1 MRKLY
6 LFTLILG
13 SVLLFT
19 SCTQPKEN
27 KESASDISSVASKN
41 IYIQLYSVR
50 DAIGADFSGTI
61 AKVAEAGY
69 KGVEAANYNDGQ
81 FYGMSPE
88 DFRNAIEEV
97 GMEVLSSH
105 TARPLE
111 ANIDDTDW
119 ADVWNWW
126 DVAIDAHKKAGMKY
140 IVTPWMPTPETLK
153 DLKQYCDYYNKI
165 GEKCNAAGL
174 SFGYH
179 NHAFEYEEIEGELM
193 YDYMIENT
201 DADKVFFQMDVYW
214 TTQGGFSPVDYFN
227 KYPNRFKLLH
237 IKDEKELGGDDSVMD
252 FDELFQN
259 IDKSGAEYLI
269 VEVEKY
275 NFDPLESVKMSID
288 YLLGNEYVKA
298 DYSK

>member
-13 SVLLFT
+13 VAVLFS
-19 SCTQPKEN
+19 SCTQPTTKDE
-27 KESASDISSVASKN
+27 ATTDAAAKN

-50 DAIGADFSGTI
+50 DAIGADFNGTI

-69 KGVEAANYNDGQ
+69 TGVEAANYNEGM

-88 DFRNAIEEV
+88 DFKAAIEGV

-105 TARPLE
+105 TTRPLE
-111 ANIDDTDW
+111 AEIDKTNW
-119 ADVWNWW
+119 EDVWAWW
-126 DVAIDAHKKAGMKY
+126 DTAIDAHKRAGMKY
-140 IVTPWMPTPETLK
+140 IVAPWMPTPTTLK
-153 DLKQYCDYYNKI
+153 DLKQYCDYYNQV

-174 SFGYH
+174 RFGYH
-179 NHAFEYEEIEGELM
+179 NHAFEFTEIEGELM
-193 YDYMIENT
+193 YDFMLQNT
-201 DADKVFFQMDVYW
+201 DADKVFFEMDVYW
-214 TTQGGFSPVDYFN
+214 TTQGGHAPMEYFN
-227 KYPNRFKLLH
+227 KYPNRFELLH
-237 IKDEKELGGDDSVMD
+237 IKDEKELGGSDSVMD
-252 FDELFQN
+252 FDNLFQN
-259 IDKSGAEYLI
+259 IDNAGVKYLI

-288 YLLGNEYVKA
+288 YLLENENVKA